1 MITIISILF
10 VLYVCVFITALY
22 LEDNGIADIFW
33 WFGFMV
39 IAGLWF
45 FFYSDETLA
54 QTLITFLIFM
64 WWTRLTLHVGM
75 RNLMHSKEDFRYA
88 AWREEWTYVKTR
100 SFFQVYMLQWLL
112 MCIVATPLFLM
123 NLTNDYTPSIIL
135 SGLGWAVAL
144 FGFFYEMRADKELA
158 EFIKTKKK
166 GQILTKGLRSYHRY
180 PQYFG
185 ESMFWLGISIIA
197 SQASMFAFVWWI
209 AITLLVRYV
218 SGVPFLERRYEGD
231 KKYAKYSEKTNTFI
245 PDWTLIF
252 KK

>member
-10 VLYVCVFITALY
+10 VLYVFVFLVSLY

-45 FFYSDETLA
+45 FFYSDENLA

-64 WWTRLTLHVGM
+64 WGTRLTLYIGIK
-75 RNLMHSKEDFRYA
+75 NLNHSKEDARYA
-88 AWREEWTYVKTR
+88 KWRSEWTYVKTR
-100 SFFQVYMLQWLL
+100 SFFQVYMLQGVL
-112 MCIVATPLFLM
+112 MCIIAIPIFLVH
-123 NLTNDYTPSIIL
+123 LGSYESSFLL
-135 SGLGWAVAL
+135 SVIGGAIAL
-144 FGFFYEMRADKELA
+144 FGFFYETRADKELA
-158 EFIKTKKK
+158 SFVKTKKK
-166 GQILTKGLRSYHRY
+166 WQILTAWLRKYHRY

-185 ESMFWLGISIIA
+185 ESMFWLGVSIVA
-197 SQASMFAFVWWI
+197 SQVSIFAFIGWI
-209 AITLLVRYV
+209 VITLLLRYV
-218 SGVPFLERRYEGD
+218 SGVPLLEQRYEWD
-231 KKYAKYSEKTNTFI
+231 KKYAKYSKKTNIFL